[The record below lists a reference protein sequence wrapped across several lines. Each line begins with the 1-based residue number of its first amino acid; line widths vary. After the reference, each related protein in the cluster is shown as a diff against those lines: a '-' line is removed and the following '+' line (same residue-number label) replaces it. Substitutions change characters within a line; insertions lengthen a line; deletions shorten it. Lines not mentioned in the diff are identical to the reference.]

1 MMEYTRRVALAVTGS
16 VIAIGGGSMPAAA
29 QTGSTTMLINDPAT
43 KAEVEAAFARYEK
56 ALGENNV
63 ASLDELFWDSP
74 NTIRYGIGENLYGYK
89 EVSAFRS
96 ARSSQGL
103 ARTIDRTV
111 ITTFGQDFAT
121 ASTLFQRGAMKPG
134 AGRQMQTWARIDGKW
149 HIVAAHVSMI
159 KEG

>member
-1 MMEYTRRVALAVTGS
+1 MDLTRRRALA
-16 VIAIGGGSMPAAA
+16 IAGGAIATIDGVMPAVA
-29 QTGSTTMLINDPAT
+29 QTGSTTMMINDPAT

-56 ALGENNV
+56 ALGENDV
-63 ASLDELFWDSP
+63 AVLDELFWDSP

-89 EVSAFRS
+89 EVAAFRS
-96 ARSSQGL
+96 ARPSQGL

-149 HIVAAHVSMI
+149 RIVAAHVSVI

>member
-1 MMEYTRRVALAVTGS
+1 MDFTRRTTLAVGSALALADT
-16 VIAIGGGSMPAAA
+16 ATPATA
-29 QTGSTTMLINDPAT
+29 QTEGKTMIINDPAT

-56 ALGENNV
+56 ALGENEV
-63 ASLDELFWDSP
+63 AVLDELFWDSP

-96 ARSSQGL
+96 ARPAAGL

-111 ITTFGQDFAT
+111 ITTFGKDYAT
-121 ASTLFQRGAMKPG
+121 ASTLFQRGTMKPG

-149 HIVAAHVSMI
+149 RIVAAHVSVI